1 MPLTNDDACSAEL
14 LAADGTVYTF
24 NNTGATVSLDELSL
38 APPATGAQTTTG
50 WLNSALNNTTWFRFV
65 APVSGDV
72 RINNTFINYN
82 GQVAVYDAVNCT
94 NINGFT
100 LLSAND
106 NAIGGTSLAPN
117 FTICGL
123 TPGNVYYLLH
133 DGNTATTGNY
143 SISIIPLNFQVGS
156 VVDVIDVCTG
166 DSADLFTAITGYDAG
181 GIWTAQIPSAGIGL
195 NGSIF
200 NSEGLAY
207 QVFNF
212 EYTLQDGCATDSIIA
227 QVNVSKPSSAGEDG
241 TITVCR
247 NEPVDLLA
255 GLNGNIDLGGS
266 WFNPSNVL
274 MPNSEIIAPNIP
286 GQYNY
291 DYISGNGICPNDT
304 ANVLLNVDANCNFN
318 SLEESVFSAITLY
331 PNPSNGVVFIS
342 NEGNTGVFDIEVKD
356 LNGRTIMNKRNG
368 VKPSSVSEINLTDK
382 VTGIY
387 FITLRN
393 DDIERTFK
401 VVIQ

>member
-1 MPLTNDDACSAEL
+1 LIA
-14 LAADGTVYTF
+14 
-24 NNTGATVSLDELSL
+24 
-38 APPATGAQTTTG
+38 
-50 WLNSALNNTTWFRFV
+50 
-65 APVSGDV
+65 
-72 RINNTFINYN
+72 
-82 GQVAVYDAVNCT
+82 
-94 NINGFT
+94 
-100 LLSAND
+100 AND

-123 TPGNVYYLLH
+123 TPGNLYYLLH
-133 DGNTATTGNY
+133 DGNTATVGNY
-143 SISIIPLNFQVGS
+143 SISITPIDFQVGS
-156 VVDVIDVCTG
+156 FVGVIDVCTG
-166 DSADLFTAITGYDAG
+166 DTADLFEGIAGYDAG

-212 EYTLQDGCATDSIIA
+212 EYTLSDGCASDSIIA
-227 QVNVSKPSSAGEDG
+227 QVNVSRPSSAGEDG

-255 GLNGNIDLGGS
+255 GLNGNIDLGGT
-266 WFNPSNVL
+266 WYNPSNVI
-274 MPNSEIIAPNIP
+274 MTSSEIFAANIP

-318 SLEESVFSAITLY
+318 SLEENAFTSISLY
-331 PNPSNGVVFIS
+331 PNPSNGLVYIS
-342 NEGNTGVFDIEVKD
+342 NDATSGNFDVEVKD
-356 LNGRTIMNKRNG
+356 LNGRSIMNKRNG
-368 VKPSSVSEINLTDK
+368 VKPASVTEIDLTGK

-393 DDIERTFK
+393 DESERTFK